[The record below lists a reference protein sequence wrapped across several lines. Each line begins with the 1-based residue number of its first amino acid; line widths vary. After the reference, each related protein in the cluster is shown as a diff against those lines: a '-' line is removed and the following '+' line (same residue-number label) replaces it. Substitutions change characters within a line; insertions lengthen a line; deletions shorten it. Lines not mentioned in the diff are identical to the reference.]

1 MKHFSRSLASCRDRP
16 LQITNNV
23 RVQIA
28 YEITDVTRHQTHRV
42 VYLCLNMTPGEIKYV
57 LFKMLYS
64 LAAWLSGITTLL
76 EWFED
81 LLAELA
87 RYGKGPGAIGTY
99 LFQTGHEGKK
109 IPQMRRITFYLAF
122 LIYSDR
128 AEIYICNF
136 QSFIRNLPSSSKIL
150 LISCQQLLTTNTWC
164 DLPVFGEGNLEMA
177 NSL

>member
-1 MKHFSRSLASCRDRP
+1 MLRFSEFMKHFSRSLASCRDRP

-42 VYLCLNMTPGEIKYV
+42 VCLCLNMTPGEIKYV

-109 IPQMRRITFYLAF
+109 
-122 LIYSDR
+122 
-128 AEIYICNF
+128 N
-136 QSFIRNLPSSSKIL
+136 
-150 LISCQQLLTTNTWC
+150 TTNASNNILFSFLDIFRPSW
-164 DLPVFGEGNLEMA
+164 NLHMQFSELY
-177 NSL
+177 S